1 MSRAGCIT
9 SFWSP
14 LNFGWAASGA
24 KPRMI
29 VSLVVRKAPDCLS
42 LSREN
47 FLSVMDLELTQ
58 STGM

>member
-1 MSRAGCIT
+1 MT
-9 SFWSP
+9 
-14 LNFGWAASGA
+14 
-24 KPRMI
+24 